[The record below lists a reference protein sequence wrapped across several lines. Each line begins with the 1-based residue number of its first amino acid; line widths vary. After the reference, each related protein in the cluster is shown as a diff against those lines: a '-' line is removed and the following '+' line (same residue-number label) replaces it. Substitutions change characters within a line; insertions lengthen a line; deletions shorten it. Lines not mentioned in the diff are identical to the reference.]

1 MKLWKIMTSP
11 IEFITR
17 GVKIMARLNSPMNV
31 KEKRAVAP
39 NSATAKRAA
48 ANRERAKKIQAA
60 NKAKKTAA
68 LGRAKGSTKRVQQRR
83 KTTTARVAKKTTP
96 KKPLGKSLKRKK
108 TVLSPAAQK
117 RNATIAKKTS
127 RFGLPGRILAG
138 GILLTTG
145 LLSNKKKKDP
155 TFGEAFKKA
164 RKEKGPMS
172 SFDYKGKKY
181 STVTKDQVKK
191 AGYNTLREYL
201 NAGGKKKKTGLTTK
215 RRKTG
220 GPPLRRRR

>member
-1 MKLWKIMTSP
+1 
-11 IEFITR
+11 
-17 GVKIMARLNSPMNV
+17 MAR
-31 KEKRAVAP
+31 P
-39 NSATAKRAA
+39 NSASAKRAA

-68 LGRAKGSTKRVQQRR
+68 LERAKGSTKRVQQRR

-96 KKPLGKSLKRKK
+96 KKTPVKK
-108 TVLSPAAQK
+108 TV
-117 RNATIAKKTS
+117 AKKTTPKI
-127 RFGLPGRILAG
+127 PGRLGRIAAVATAIG
-138 GILLTTG
+138 APIGVAV
-145 LLSNKKKKDP
+145 SNAFRKKDP
-155 TFGEAFKKA
+155 TFGETFKKA

-172 SFDYKGKKY
+172 TFNYKGKKY
-181 STVTKDQVKK
+181 STVTKDQVEK
-191 AGYNTLREYL
+191 AGHSTLRSYL

>member
-1 MKLWKIMTSP
+1 MSSP

-17 GVKIMARLNSPMNV
+17 GVKIMA
-31 KEKRAVAP
+31 KRITKKSVTK
-39 NSATAKRAA
+39 AT
-48 ANRERAKKIQAA
+48 
-60 NKAKKTAA
+60 NKAKKT
-68 LGRAKGSTKRVQQRR
+68 V
-83 KTTTARVAKKTTP
+83 V
-96 KKPLGKSLKRKK
+96 
-108 TVLSPAAQK
+108 SPAAQK
-117 RNATIAKKTS
+117 RNPRPGSITKNTKNRITTKKPTTNKSGMSKFKGKTYGPSGRVGSVAAARANAASKAKKVS
-127 RFGLPGRILAG
+127 RFGLPGKAIAIG
-138 GILLTTG
+138 TLLTAG

-172 SFDYKGKKY
+172 TFTYKGKKY
-181 STVTKDQVKK
+181 STVTKEQVQK
-191 AGYNTLREYL
+191 AGHSTLRSYL